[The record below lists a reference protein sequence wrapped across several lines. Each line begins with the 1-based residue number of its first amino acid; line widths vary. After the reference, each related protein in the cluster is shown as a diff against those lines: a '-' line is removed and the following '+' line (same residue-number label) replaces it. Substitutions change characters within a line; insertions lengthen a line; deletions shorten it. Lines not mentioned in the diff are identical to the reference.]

1 MSAAH
6 LSFQA
11 EELARRGY
19 VAVVVMRRGFGTS
32 QGSWK
37 ESSGRCEAADHERAA
52 RESARDLRA
61 ALQALLARPDV
72 DGSRALRK
80 DKLERFAGARELA
93 EAAISALAIQGTVEE
108 LARASQ
114 TEIATRLA
122 QRAPRIDPESAA
134 VTVRPPSS
142 PELAS
147 EQPHAAGQSARST
160 AVSSVLPPIPK
171 RGLDGAQ
178 LLWVAVAVLVAC
190 GVLAL
195 ILT

>member
-1 MSAAH
+1 MSPE
-6 LSFQA
+6 QA
-11 EELARRGY
+11 MGRADVDARTDVFALGAILYEMVTGRVAFEGSSIAKILLRIMHEEPTPPS
-19 VAVVVMRRGFGTS
+19 GFG
-32 QGSWK
+32 
-37 ESSGRCEAADHERAA
+37 AP
-52 RESARDLRA
+52 A
-61 ALQALLARPDV
+61 ALDAVIA
-72 DGSRALRK
+72 RALRK